1 MVVVKLQGGLGN
13 QMFQY
18 AAARSLSMRLNTEMY
33 FDLSW
38 FSNIPSSDTK
48 RWYELD
54 CFDIDIKSIDITKY
68 NVISKGLGRSA
79 KIKQYLKAAN
89 RKVLWSFES
98 PDQKYLDEFSSLN
111 GNIYLDGWFTSEKYF
126 MSIRDQLLKD
136 FKYKQKMSPE
146 NKKIIDKILSTNSVS
161 LHVRRGDYISNKG
174 ASKWH
179 GTSNIEY
186 YKDAIDLAES
196 KIVNPIFYIFSDDI
210 SWCKKNIKIQTE
222 HHYIEGNKKGADDMR
237 LMMQC
242 KNNII
247 ANSTFSW
254 WGAWLNNDVNKLV
267 IAPKKWLEDSSVDT
281 SDIIP
286 EGWIRI

>member
-38 FSNIPSSDTK
+38 FSYIPSSDTK

-111 GNIYLDGWFTSEKYF
+111 GNIYLDCWFTS
-126 MSIRDQLLKD
+126 
-136 FKYKQKMSPE
+136 
-146 NKKIIDKILSTNSVS
+146 
-161 LHVRRGDYISNKG
+161 
-174 ASKWH
+174 
-179 GTSNIEY
+179 
-186 YKDAIDLAES
+186 
-196 KIVNPIFYIFSDDI
+196 
-210 SWCKKNIKIQTE
+210 
-222 HHYIEGNKKGADDMR
+222 
-237 LMMQC
+237 
-242 KNNII
+242 
-247 ANSTFSW
+247 
-254 WGAWLNNDVNKLV
+254 
-267 IAPKKWLEDSSVDT
+267 
-281 SDIIP
+281 
-286 EGWIRI
+286 